1 MIPGVV
7 ATVDW
12 AAATGPAVTV
22 TPAVWVSAVPFTVA
36 ETVFPSATVE
46 LSVPVATP
54 LPFVAPAGCVRVFP
68 VPDAANTTAAPPI
81 RLPFASFAVTVIVLL
96 VPPAAMLAGA
106 AATVDWLDETAPG
119 VTVTAAVAVNAVPFT
134 VAEIV
139 FPSGTVELSVPV
151 ATPLPSVVAAGC
163 VSVFPLPVAAS
174 TTVAPPIRLP
184 FPSFAVT
191 VTVVVGPPAAMLAGA
206 AVTVDTD
213 PEAAPGVTVITTV
226 CVTASPFAV
235 AETVFPSATVELN
248 VPVATPLP
256 SVTAGGCVSVF
267 PLPVA
272 ASTTVAPLT
281 GLPDPSLAVTVIV
294 VPAPPA
300 VMLAGA
306 AATVDCVGD
315 TALAVT
321 VTAAVWVSAVPFTV
335 AETVFPSGTVE
346 LNVPVATPLAFVWPA
361 GCVTVFPL
369 PVAAS
374 TTVAKL
380 TGLPYPSFAVTVI
393 VATPL
398 PGAIVAGAAATV
410 DTVADTAPAVT
421 VTGAVAVSV
430 VPFTVAETVFP
441 SATVEL
447 TVPVAT
453 PLPSVAAAGCVT
465 VFPLPVAASTTAAPL
480 IRLPLPSFAVTVIV
494 AGPPPAA
501 MLAGAAATVD
511 AVADSA
517 PAVTVTAA
525 VCVTAVPPAVADTVF
540 GSATVELIVPVATP
554 LPFVVPVGCV
564 TVFPVPVA
572 ANITVAPPPAL
583 PLASL
588 AVTVIVVVAP
598 PALML
603 AGAAATVDADAD
615 TAPAVTV
622 TAAVAVRAVPLTVAD
637 TVFPSA

>member
-22 TPAVWVSAVPFTVA
+22 TPAVCVSPVPLTVAETVFPSATVELSAPVATPFPSVAAAGWVNVLPLPVAASTTVIPATGFPEASLAVIVIVVGPPPAVMLAGAAATVDSVADTAPVATVTAAVWVSAVPFTVA

-68 VPDAANTTAAPPI
+68 VPDAANTTVAPPI

-106 AATVDWLDETAPG
+106 A
-119 VTVTAAVAVNAVPFT
+119 
-134 VAEIV
+134 
-139 FPSGTVELSVPV
+139 
-151 ATPLPSVVAAGC
+151 
-163 VSVFPLPVAAS
+163 
-174 TTVAPPIRLP
+174 
-184 FPSFAVT
+184 
-191 VTVVVGPPAAMLAGA
+191 
-206 AVTVDTD
+206 VTVDTV
-213 PEAAPGVTVITTV
+213 PEAAPGVTVTTTV

-256 SVTAGGCVSVF
+256 SVTAGGCVTVF

-281 GLPDPSLAVTVIV
+281 AFPDPSLAVTVIV

-315 TALAVT
+315 TAPAAT

-346 LNVPVATPLAFVWPA
+346 LNVPVATPLPFVWPA
-361 GCVTVFPL
+361 GCVTVLPL

-374 TTVAKL
+374 TTVATL

-410 DTVADTAPAVT
+410 DTVADSVPAVT

-465 VFPLPVAASTTAAPL
+465 VFPLPVAASTTVAPL

-525 VCVTAVPPAVADTVF
+525 VWVTAVPPTVADTVF

-554 LPFVVPVGCV
+554 FPLVGPVGWV

-572 ANITVAPPPAL
+572 ASITVRPPTAL

-588 AVTVIVVVAP
+588 AVTVIVVLAP
-598 PALML
+598 PAVML
-603 AGAAATVDADAD
+603 AGAAA
-615 TAPAVTV
+615 
-622 TAAVAVRAVPLTVAD
+622 
-637 TVFPSA
+637 